1 MAGQDKGS
9 KEDLGE
15 TPADAP
21 CHQVLEFPQHLCSSA
36 DTFKRRAYVGVS
48 CDFEGC
54 VVKRNL
60 LKFFLI
66 FLGLVTLAS
75 CGGGA
80 PQVSGIVAI
89 ANFETTACVKAEKT
103 LQIRNN
109 DSEQPQRV
117 QGVHFEFGTND
128 FDTEGN
134 RPETLKEGET
144 YFQFFKV
151 EEVSVGNVVKQ
162 ASANMVT
169 EVILPPGGVMN
180 VKVSYNPKIITK
192 GEAYHNTYLDV
203 VLNGPKLGVMQIEL
217 RGKAATALEG
227 CGTTQGDLRKFKVD
241 KVTIKIKDKDA
252 EVPDQET
259 TDITENFQFGVDG
272 DKALIGK
279 ADFPSIPIDTPQ
291 GAVTADLEDETF
303 EGTFDGSKLEFP
315 SIRLSVLG
323 QISVEGKLTTDS
335 VDVTAADGSLSATGS
350 ALADGKMKL
359 VFGGELPQ
367 NPLLQQLQ
375 GGAIT
380 AEIELSE
387 IK

>member
-1 MAGQDKGS
+1 M
-9 KEDLGE
+9 
-15 TPADAP
+15 
-21 CHQVLEFPQHLCSSA
+21 
-36 DTFKRRAYVGVS
+36 GVS

-66 FLGLVTLAS
+66 FLGLAALAA

-80 PQVSGIVAI
+80 PQISGIVAV

-103 LQIRNN
+103 IQIRNN
-109 DSEQPQRV
+109 DSEEPQRV

-128 FDTEGN
+128 FDKDGN
-134 RPETLKEGET
+134 RPETLVEGET

-151 EEVSVGNVVKQ
+151 EEVTVGNVVKQ
-162 ASANMVT
+162 AVGNMVT
-169 EVILPPGGVMN
+169 EMIMPPGGVMT
-180 VKVSYNPKIITK
+180 VKVSYNPKVITK

-217 RGKAATALEG
+217 RGKAPTALEG
-227 CGTTQGDLRKFKVD
+227 CGTTQGDLKKFRVD
-241 KVTIKIKDKDA
+241 KVTIKIEDKDA
-252 EVPDQET
+252 EVPVQET
-259 TDITENFQFGVDG
+259 TDITETFQFGVEG

-291 GAVTADLEDETF
+291 GAVSADLEDETF
-303 EGTFDGSKLEFP
+303 EGTFDGAKLEFP
-315 SIRLSVLG
+315 AVRLSVLG
-323 QISVEGKLTTDS
+323 QITVEGKLTTES
-335 VDVTAADGSLSATGS
+335 VEVTAPDGTLSATGS

-359 VFGGELPQ
+359 VFGSTLPQ
-367 NPLLQQLQ
+367 NGLLQQLQ
-375 GGAIT
+375 GGAIV

-387 IK
+387 TN